1 MLLCLTDVKLRLY
14 RYFKAAVGSGL
25 LIVLTIRCSLTYNV
39 DVRMTSAWVFGSF
52 FSHLRRAFL
61 LLRQRFSRQNGETS
75 GFSALR
81 ANFVLQHAARQLL
94 VFTLTLMQG
103 KLVMLSRERV
113 NLFRFIFFEIICV

>member
-81 ANFVLQHAARQLL
+81 ANFVL
-94 VFTLTLMQG
+94 FTLTLMQG